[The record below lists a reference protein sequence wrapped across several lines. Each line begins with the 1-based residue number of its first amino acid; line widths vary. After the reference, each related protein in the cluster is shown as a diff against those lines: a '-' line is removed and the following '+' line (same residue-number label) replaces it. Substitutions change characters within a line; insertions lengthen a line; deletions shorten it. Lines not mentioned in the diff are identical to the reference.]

1 MSANIKRI
9 LNLRGALS
17 KKSQIL
23 LGPRQTGKSSLIRAQ
38 LKDAKVYDLLLKE
51 TFKKLSFNP
60 AAIREELSSKL
71 VVVDE
76 IQKLP
81 SLLDEIQWLIE
92 NKGVTFL
99 LTGSSARR
107 LKRQGT
113 NLLGGRARI
122 LKLHPF
128 IRAELKEKFSLELAV
143 NRGLLPSVYFSDD
156 PEADLESYVS
166 LYLQQEIANEGL
178 TRNLPAFSRVL
189 EVAALCQAEQ
199 TDFTAI
205 SNDAQVPRTT
215 VHEYFQI
222 LEDTLLIHPLP
233 VFKAVKK
240 RKVVATAKY
249 YFFDWGV
256 AKKLQGVGTIR
267 MKSPLFGKAFES
279 YIFHELKSYC
289 DYRKAGD
296 LTYWRTSDGS
306 EVDFVLG
313 DEIAVELKGKD
324 TVTSGDL
331 AGLRKLAEED
341 AIKHSVLVYLGP
353 TIQTEYAGKIRIMN
367 YADFLDWLWR

>member
-9 LNLRGALS
+9 LDLKGALS

-113 NLLGGRARI
+113 NLLGGRARV

-279 YIFHELKSYC
+279 YLFHELKSYC

-313 DEIAVELKGKD
+313 DEIAVEVKGRD
-324 TVTSGDL
+324 TVTSKDL

-353 TIQTEYAGKIRIMN
+353 TIQAEYAGKIRIMN